1 MKTADKYISNLDITR
16 TFLNLESNKAIFL
29 CLYSGFLMIISCI
42 CALYSAL
49 TIRRQLCYCVSK
61 CKNYYYKLINH
72 FIIYSYYING

>member
-29 CLYSGFLMIISCI
+29 CLYSGFLMILSCI

-49 TIRRQLCYCVSK
+49 TIRRQLCYCVGK
-61 CKNYYYKLINH
+61 CTNYYC
-72 FIIYSYYING
+72 